1 MPAARESDDSEGA
14 PPKLSL
20 FQRMLLA
27 LPRLRRDGGKAP
39 LGSRVRDALVKP
51 VEPDAAQ
58 KAKGSDESMT
68 VEELE
73 DAVAFANDK
82 ERLTGLLLAPVAAAI
97 GLLVIGDLISHDPPA
112 LKKNGQINT
121 LHVSVSLY
129 HELELVL
136 LALAVVMLVTAF
148 YRKRLFLGIVMA
160 LYGLAV
166 FNLHYWGF
174 GVPYILAGAWLLV
187 RAYRFQRDLREA
199 TGTGPGR
206 ARPQGRS
213 GRGGGS
219 GPSGRAGPNKR
230 YTPPKPPTKKT
241 PPAKPD
247 GEKRAG

>member
-1 MPAARESDDSEGA
+1 
-14 PPKLSL
+14 
-20 FQRMLLA
+20 MLLA
-27 LPRLRRDGGKAP
+27 LPRLKRDTDKGP
-39 LGSRVRDALVKP
+39 LGSRVRDALVRP

-58 KAKGSDESMT
+58 RAKAAEQSMT

-97 GLLVIGDLISHDPPA
+97 GLLVIGDLITHDPA
-112 LKKNGQINT
+112 TRLKNGRANP

-136 LALAVVMLVTAF
+136 LALALAMLLTAY

-174 GVPYILAGAWLLV
+174 GVPYILVGSWLLV
-187 RAYRFQRDLREA
+187 RAYRLQRDLREA

-206 ARPQGRS
+206 ARPQGRP
-213 GRGGGS
+213 GRGGGQ